1 MKHTLIATLIAVSPV
16 LPAASFA
23 ADDHAGHQMVQTPA
37 AADGQMADGLVKK
50 VDKSASK
57 VTLSH
62 GPLPNLGMPAMTMV
76 YRVKDAGW
84 LDQMKQGDKI
94 RFMAE
99 NVSGALTVVH
109 FEIAK

>member
-1 MKHTLIATLIAVSPV
+1 MKHTLIATLIAVVPALPV
-16 LPAASFA
+16 TCFA
-23 ADDHAGHQMVQTPA
+23 ADDHASHQMVQAPA
-37 AADGQMADGLVKK
+37 AADGQMAEGLVKK

-62 GPLPNLGMPAMTMV
+62 GPLANLGMPAMTMV

-84 LDQMKQGDKI
+84 LDQMKVGDKI
-94 RFMAE
+94 RFMAD

-109 FEIAK
+109 FEITK